1 MYAFSPV
8 CAWWRDKNRSGS
20 VTRPERLDCHT
31 DLVSWNLNIE
41 DRRNIISNIRFRAKV
56 RASVTS
62 LDILGDVLLKHT
74 CALGLLL
81 VTELIDVL

>member
-20 VTRPERLDCHT
+20 VTRPERLDCDT

-41 DRRNIISNIRFRAKV
+41 DRRNIISNIRFRA
-56 RASVTS
+56 TS

-81 VTELIDVL
+81 VTELIDVLLTVVL

>member
-20 VTRPERLDCHT
+20 VTRPERLDCDT

-41 DRRNIISNIRFRAKV
+41 DRRNIISNIRFRA
-56 RASVTS
+56 TS